1 MSSVFTPTRMRIST
15 DRYHKMIAA
24 GVLTKYD
31 RVELIEGE
39 MLDMAPIGSKHTA
52 LVSRLNELFVLAA
65 SRWATVVGGGPVVL
79 GEYSEPEPDL
89 MLLKR
94 RADFYGGKHAEPADV
109 LLLLEVS
116 DSSLAFDQ
124 GVKMNL
130 YARYGVA
137 EYWVVDV
144 QGRRVVIYREPG
156 PEGYLRK
163 DEFTTGVV
171 APQAFPDIKIAV
183 GELFG
188 QAASSWPRQADSSS

>member
-39 MLDMAPIGSKHTA
+39 ILDMAPIGSPHTA
-52 LVSRLNELFVLAA
+52 LVSKLNELFVLAV

-79 GEYSEPEPDL
+79 GEFSEPQPDL

-94 RADFYGGKHAEPADV
+94 RTDFYGGKNAEPADV

-116 DSSLAFDQ
+116 DGSLRFDQ

-163 DEFTTGVV
+163 DGFTTGVV

-188 QAASSWPRQADSSS
+188 QAASS